1 MRLKEA
7 REAVLE
13 LEVARVDQDA
23 QEAMR
28 EGLNRA
34 MRVREQLDDAQ
45 VRGQVRQRVE
55 RRCKGWRSSASL
67 WCQV

>member
-7 REAVLE
+7 REAVQE

-28 EGLNRA
+28 EDLSRA
-34 MRVREQLDDAQ
+34 VSVREELDDAQ

-55 RRCKGWRSSASL
+55 RRRKGWRQ
-67 WCQV
+67 CF

>member
-7 REAVLE
+7 REAVQE

-28 EGLNRA
+28 EDLSRTVS
-34 MRVREQLDDAQ
+34 VREELDDAQ

-55 RRCKGWRSSASL
+55 RRRKGWRQ
-67 WCQV
+67 CF

>member
-28 EGLNRA
+28 EDLSRA
-34 MRVREQLDDAQ
+34 VSVREELDDAQ
-45 VRGQVRQRVE
+45 VRRQRVE
-55 RRCKGWRSSASL
+55 RRRKGWRQ
-67 WCQV
+67 CF